1 MYINVLKSIITSIEK
16 SNSKIEAVR
25 MNKKNIKRSILKKT
39 KMGVAVSQI
48 VLMTSLN
55 MLSGF
60 AGVPQVTVD
69 ETVYTNLD
77 YYGARKDLSI
87 VKGVSLNGYT
97 DFSDY
102 GDYSNVIN
110 MTSDNAPK
118 LDANQ
123 VSFSSLDSSKKF
135 YYEVTPK
142 SNDLELP
149 WNFDVSYKLN
159 GVPTKAEN
167 LAGASGMVEIN
178 INAKPVKTKSD
189 YLNNNMILMLGTDV
203 DMTKNLSVEAPG
215 AQIQSLGKNTV
226 VLFMAFPGEE
236 KDFTI
241 RIGSDSFES
250 AGIMMAMVPATMDS
264 LDKIKEIND
273 AKDDIKDS
281 VNAIYNSSNALLD
294 VMNSMGGGLKS
305 LNGGLKELQS
315 ARATIHSYG
324 DSLTGQ
330 TDTAIQNLNSLAN
343 TTSQMVPHL
352 VTSKNALNDFNKDIN
367 KIDKGVSDLKPVLY
381 DLTDSMG
388 EVDSSISHIGYL
400 LNQAKT
406 AEAAASMNDLS
417 DKLILSKKKAQQ
429 LQQMIDGSGV
439 LATASNAAG
448 NINIYSMD
456 QSLRQLYGGLAG
468 ANMISSA
475 SGNTAE
481 SLYYRSLQSAVAST
495 SAMYQG
501 LGKMLGE
508 TNAYIDALNAGIA
521 KDGVNAVKNIN
532 DSILTGKDLANNT
545 TDMIDD
551 IQVTTLNLTEII
563 DDMNALN
570 KTVNSYHDSTLSAVD
585 TANNIINSVDTNI
598 NVAADTL
605 NTINNMYKN
614 SKDTL
619 NAGTK
624 DSLSASMEI
633 VNKSLDALNVTGT
646 IKQSNDT
653 LKSVWD
659 EKVDELE
666 NDSNILKIDTEA
678 TKTSFTSDK
687 NPEPNSVQVV
697 LRTQEIKKGDSDA
710 VVDLENEDDNMTP
723 IKRIGNIFKKLF
735 DFIRSFVS
743 GK

>member
-1 MYINVLKSIITSIEK
+1 
-16 SNSKIEAVR
+16 
-25 MNKKNIKRSILKKT
+25 MNKKNIKRNILRKA
-39 KMGVAVSQI
+39 KMGVAVLQI
-48 VLMTSLN
+48 VLMASLN
-55 MLSGF
+55 MLSGW
-60 AGVPQVTVD
+60 AAAPKVSVD
-69 ETVYTNLD
+69 ETVYANLD
-77 YYGARKDLSI
+77 YYGVGKELSI

-97 DFSDY
+97 GFSDY

-110 MTSDNAPK
+110 MTSENAPK

-123 VSFSSLDSSKKF
+123 VSFASLDSSKKF

-142 SNDLELP
+142 SNDVELP
-149 WNFDVSYKLN
+149 WAFDVSYKLN
-159 GVPTKAEN
+159 GVPAKAEN

-178 INAKPVKTKSD
+178 ISAKPVKTKSD

-236 KDFTI
+236 KDFTV

-250 AGIMMAMVPATMDS
+250 AGVMMAMVPATMDS

-273 AKDDIKDS
+273 AKDDVKGS

-294 VMNSMGGGLKS
+294 VMNSMGGGLRS

-330 TDTAIQNLNSLAN
+330 TDAVIQNLNSLADE
-343 TTSQMVPHL
+343 TSQAVSHL

-367 KIDKGVSDLKPVLY
+367 KIDLGVTDLKPVLY

-388 EVDSSISHIGYL
+388 EVGSSISHIGYL

-406 AEAAASMNDLS
+406 SEATAALNDLS
-417 DKLILSKKKAQQ
+417 NKLIVAKKKAA
-429 LQQMIDGSGV
+429 LLRQMINGSKI
-439 LATASNAAG
+439 LATASNAEENG
-448 NINIYSMD
+448 SIYSMD
-456 QSLRQLYGGLAG
+456 KSLKELYAGLTG
-468 ANMISSA
+468 ANMMDGTG
-475 SGNTAE
+475 GNTVE
-481 SLYYRSLQSAVAST
+481 SLYYNSLKDTVTST
-495 SAMYQG
+495 SEMYQG
-501 LGKMLGE
+501 LSKMLQK
-508 TNAYIDALNAGIA
+508 TDAYIEFVDASILNN
-521 KDGVNAVKNIN
+521 GVNAIRNLN
-532 DSILTGKDLANNT
+532 DSLITGRNLANNT

-551 IQVTTLNLTEII
+551 IQVTTLNLTDII
-563 DDMNALN
+563 DDMNELN
-570 KTVNSYHDSTLSAVD
+570 RTVNSYHDSALSAVD

-598 NVAADTL
+598 SVAADTL
-605 NTINNMYKN
+605 GTVNNMYKN
-614 SKDTL
+614 SKGIL

-633 VNKSLDALNVTGT
+633 VNKSLDALKVTGNM
-646 IKQSNDT
+646 KQSNDT
-653 LKSVWD
+653 IKSIWD
-659 EKVDELE
+659 EKIDELE

-678 TKTSFTSDK
+678 VKTSFTSDK

-697 LRTQEIKKGDSDA
+697 LRTQEIKKAEDNS
-710 VVDLENEDDNMTP
+710 VTDLESEDDNITP
-723 IKRIGNIFKKLF
+723 IKRIGNVFKKLF
-735 DFIRSFVS
+735 DFIKSFMS

>member
-1 MYINVLKSIITSIEK
+1 
-16 SNSKIEAVR
+16 
-25 MNKKNIKRSILKKT
+25 MNKKNIKRNILRKT
-39 KMGVAVSQI
+39 KMGVAVLQI
-48 VLMTSLN
+48 VLMVFLN
-55 MLSGF
+55 MLS
-60 AGVPQVTVD
+60 VPAAAPKVSVD
-69 ETVYTNLD
+69 ETVYANLD
-77 YYGARKDLSI
+77 YYGVGKELSI

-97 DFSDY
+97 GFSDY

-110 MTSDNAPK
+110 MTSENAPK

-123 VSFSSLDSSKKF
+123 VSFASLDSSKKF

-142 SNDLELP
+142 SNDVELP
-149 WNFDVSYKLN
+149 WAFDVSYKLN
-159 GVPTKAEN
+159 GVPAKAEN

-178 INAKPVKTKSD
+178 ISAKPVKTKSD

-236 KDFTI
+236 KDFTV

-273 AKDDIKDS
+273 AKDDVKGS
-281 VNAIYNSSNALLD
+281 VNAIYNSSNTLLD
-294 VMNSMGGGLKS
+294 VMSSMGGGLRS

-330 TDTAIQNLNSLAN
+330 TDAVIQNLNSLADE
-343 TTSQMVPHL
+343 TSQSVSHL

-367 KIDKGVSDLKPVLY
+367 KIDLGVTDLKPVLY

-388 EVDSSISHIGYL
+388 EVGSSISHIGYL

-406 AEAAASMNDLS
+406 SEATAALNDLS
-417 DKLILSKKKAQQ
+417 NKLIVAKKKAT
-429 LQQMIDGSGV
+429 LLRQMINGSKI
-439 LATASNAAG
+439 LATASNAEENG
-448 NINIYSMD
+448 SIYSMD
-456 QSLRQLYGGLAG
+456 KSLKELYAGLTG
-468 ANMISSA
+468 ANMMDGTG
-475 SGNTAE
+475 GNTVE
-481 SLYYRSLQSAVAST
+481 NLYYNSLKDTVTST
-495 SAMYQG
+495 SEMYQG
-501 LGKMLGE
+501 LSKMLQK
-508 TNAYIDALNAGIA
+508 TDAYIEFVDASILNN
-521 KDGVNAVKNIN
+521 GVNAIRNLN
-532 DSILTGKDLANNT
+532 DSLITGRNLANNT

-551 IQVTTLNLTEII
+551 IQVTTLNLTDII
-563 DDMNALN
+563 DDMNELN
-570 KTVNSYHDSTLSAVD
+570 RTVNSYHDSALSAVD

-598 NVAADTL
+598 SVAADTL
-605 NTINNMYKN
+605 GTVNNMYKN
-614 SKDTL
+614 SKGIL

-624 DSLSASMEI
+624 DSLNASMEI
-633 VNKSLDALNVTGT
+633 VNKSLDALKLTGN

-653 LKSVWD
+653 IKSIWD
-659 EKVDELE
+659 EKIDELE

-678 TKTSFTSDK
+678 VKTSFTSDK

-697 LRTQEIKKGDSDA
+697 LRTQEIKKAEDNS
-710 VVDLENEDDNMTP
+710 VTDLESEDDNITP
-723 IKRIGNIFKKLF
+723 IKRIGNVFKKLF
-735 DFIRSFVS
+735 DFIKSFMS

>member
-1 MYINVLKSIITSIEK
+1 
-16 SNSKIEAVR
+16 
-25 MNKKNIKRSILKKT
+25 MNKKNIKRNILKKT

-60 AGVPQVTVD
+60 AGAPQVTVD

-159 GVPTKAEN
+159 GIPTKAEN
-167 LAGASGMVEIN
+167 LAGASGMIEIN

-294 VMNSMGGGLKS
+294 VMNSMGGGLKG

-456 QSLRQLYGGLAG
+456 QSLRQLYGGLERCKYD
-468 ANMISSA
+468 IKCKRKYSRKPVLQIA
-475 SGNTAE
+475 SKCGGFHKCN
-481 SLYYRSLQSAVAST
+481 
-495 SAMYQG
+495 
-501 LGKMLGE
+501 
-508 TNAYIDALNAGIA
+508 
-521 KDGVNAVKNIN
+521 
-532 DSILTGKDLANNT
+532 
-545 TDMIDD
+545 
-551 IQVTTLNLTEII
+551 
-563 DDMNALN
+563 
-570 KTVNSYHDSTLSAVD
+570 
-585 TANNIINSVDTNI
+585 
-598 NVAADTL
+598 
-605 NTINNMYKN
+605 
-614 SKDTL
+614 
-619 NAGTK
+619 
-624 DSLSASMEI
+624 
-633 VNKSLDALNVTGT
+633 
-646 IKQSNDT
+646 
-653 LKSVWD
+653 
-659 EKVDELE
+659 
-666 NDSNILKIDTEA
+666 
-678 TKTSFTSDK
+678 
-687 NPEPNSVQVV
+687 
-697 LRTQEIKKGDSDA
+697 
-710 VVDLENEDDNMTP
+710 
-723 IKRIGNIFKKLF
+723 
-735 DFIRSFVS
+735 VS
-743 GK
+743 GSW

>member
-1 MYINVLKSIITSIEK
+1 
-16 SNSKIEAVR
+16 
-25 MNKKNIKRSILKKT
+25 MNKKNIKRNILRKT
-39 KMGVAVSQI
+39 KMGVAVLQI

-55 MLSGF
+55 MLSGW
-60 AGVPQVTVD
+60 AAAPKVSVD
-69 ETVYTNLD
+69 ETVYANLD
-77 YYGARKDLSI
+77 YYGVGKELSI

-97 DFSDY
+97 GFSDY

-110 MTSDNAPK
+110 MTSENAPK

-142 SNDLELP
+142 SNDVELP
-149 WNFDVSYKLN
+149 WAFDVSYKLN
-159 GVPTKAEN
+159 GVPAKAEN

-178 INAKPVKTKSD
+178 ISAKPVKTKSD

-236 KDFTI
+236 KDFTV

-250 AGIMMAMVPATMDS
+250 AGVMMAMVPATMDS

-273 AKDDIKDS
+273 AKDDVKGS
-281 VNAIYNSSNALLD
+281 VNAIYKSSNTLLD
-294 VMNSMGGGLKS
+294 VMNSMGGGLRS

-330 TDTAIQNLNSLAN
+330 TDAVIQNLNSLADE
-343 TTSQMVPHL
+343 TSQAVSHL

-367 KIDKGVSDLKPVLY
+367 KIDLGVTDLKPVLY

-388 EVDSSISHIGYL
+388 EVGSSISHIGYL

-406 AEAAASMNDLS
+406 SEATAALNDLS
-417 DKLILSKKKAQQ
+417 NKLIVAKKKAT
-429 LQQMIDGSGV
+429 LLRQMINGSKI
-439 LATASNAAG
+439 LATASNAEENG
-448 NINIYSMD
+448 SIYSMD
-456 QSLRQLYGGLAG
+456 KSLKELYAGLTG
-468 ANMISSA
+468 ANMMD
-475 SGNTAE
+475 GTGDNTVE
-481 SLYYRSLQSAVAST
+481 NLYYNSLKDTVTST
-495 SAMYQG
+495 SEMYQG
-501 LGKMLGE
+501 LSKMLQK
-508 TNAYIDALNAGIA
+508 TDAYIEFVDASILNNR
-521 KDGVNAVKNIN
+521 VNAIRNLN
-532 DSILTGKDLANNT
+532 DSLITGRNLANNT

-551 IQVTTLNLTEII
+551 IQVTTLNLTDII
-563 DDMNALN
+563 DDMNELN
-570 KTVNSYHDSTLSAVD
+570 RTVNSYHDSALSAVD

-598 NVAADTL
+598 SVAADTL
-605 NTINNMYKN
+605 GIVNNMYKN
-614 SKDTL
+614 SKGIL

-624 DSLSASMEI
+624 DSLNSSMEI
-633 VNKSLDALNVTGT
+633 VNKSLDALKVTGN

-653 LKSVWD
+653 IKSIWD
-659 EKVDELE
+659 EKIDELE

-678 TKTSFTSDK
+678 VKTSFTSDK

-697 LRTQEIKKGDSDA
+697 LRTQEIKKDEDNS
-710 VVDLENEDDNMTP
+710 VTDLESEDDNITP
-723 IKRIGNIFKKLF
+723 IKRIGNVFKKLF
-735 DFIRSFVS
+735 DFIKSFMS

>member
-1 MYINVLKSIITSIEK
+1 
-16 SNSKIEAVR
+16 
-25 MNKKNIKRSILKKT
+25 MNKKNIKRNILRKT
-39 KMGVAVSQI
+39 KMGVAVLQI
-48 VLMTSLN
+48 VLIVSLN
-55 MLSGF
+55 MLS
-60 AGVPQVTVD
+60 VPAAAPKVSVD
-69 ETVYTNLD
+69 ETVYSNLD
-77 YYGARKDLSI
+77 YYGVGKELSI

-97 DFSDY
+97 GFSDY

-110 MTSDNAPK
+110 MTSENAPK

-123 VSFSSLDSSKKF
+123 VSFASLDSSKKF

-142 SNDLELP
+142 SNDVELP
-149 WNFDVSYKLN
+149 WTFDVSYKLN
-159 GVPTKAEN
+159 GVPAKAEN

-178 INAKPVKTKSD
+178 ISAKPVKTKSD

-236 KDFTI
+236 KDFTV

-250 AGIMMAMVPATMDS
+250 AGVMMAMVPATMDS

-273 AKDDIKDS
+273 AKDDVNGS

-294 VMNSMGGGLKS
+294 VMNSMGGGLRS

-330 TDTAIQNLNSLAN
+330 TDAVIQNLNSLADE
-343 TTSQMVPHL
+343 TSQAVSHL

-367 KIDKGVSDLKPVLY
+367 KIDLGVTDLKPVLY

-388 EVDSSISHIGYL
+388 EVGSSISHIGYL

-406 AEAAASMNDLS
+406 YEATAALNDLS
-417 DKLILSKKKAQQ
+417 NKLIVAKKKAA
-429 LQQMIDGSGV
+429 LLRQMINGSKI
-439 LATASNAAG
+439 LATASNAEENG
-448 NINIYSMD
+448 SIYSMD
-456 QSLRQLYGGLAG
+456 KSLKELYAGLTG
-468 ANMISSA
+468 ANMMDGTG
-475 SGNTAE
+475 GNAVE
-481 SLYYRSLQSAVAST
+481 SLYYNSLKDTVTST
-495 SAMYQG
+495 SEMYQG
-501 LGKMLGE
+501 LSKMLQK
-508 TNAYIDALNAGIA
+508 TDAYIEFVDASILNN
-521 KDGVNAVKNIN
+521 GVNAIRNLN
-532 DSILTGKDLANNT
+532 DSLITGRNLANNT

-551 IQVTTLNLTEII
+551 IQVTTLNLTDII
-563 DDMNALN
+563 DDMNELN
-570 KTVNSYHDSTLSAVD
+570 RTVNSYHDSALSAVD

-598 NVAADTL
+598 SVAADTL
-605 NTINNMYKN
+605 GTVNNMYKN
-614 SKDTL
+614 SKGIL

-624 DSLSASMEI
+624 DSLNASMEI
-633 VNKSLDALNVTGT
+633 VNKSLDALKVTGN

-653 LKSVWD
+653 IKSIWD
-659 EKVDELE
+659 EKIDELE

-678 TKTSFTSDK
+678 VKTSFTSDK

-697 LRTQEIKKGDSDA
+697 LRTQEIKKAEDNS
-710 VVDLENEDDNMTP
+710 VTDLESEDDNITP
-723 IKRIGNIFKKLF
+723 IKRIGNVFKKLF
-735 DFIRSFVS
+735 DFIKSFMS

>member
-1 MYINVLKSIITSIEK
+1 
-16 SNSKIEAVR
+16 
-25 MNKKNIKRSILKKT
+25 MNKKNIKRNILRKT
-39 KMGVAVSQI
+39 KMGVAVLQI

-55 MLSGF
+55 MLS
-60 AGVPQVTVD
+60 VPAAAPKVSVD
-69 ETVYTNLD
+69 ETVYANLD
-77 YYGARKDLSI
+77 YYGVGKELSI

-97 DFSDY
+97 GFSDY

-110 MTSDNAPK
+110 MTSENAPK

-142 SNDLELP
+142 SNDVELP
-149 WNFDVSYKLN
+149 WAFDVSYKLN
-159 GVPTKAEN
+159 GVPAKAEN

-178 INAKPVKTKSD
+178 ISAKPVKTKSD

-236 KDFTI
+236 KDFTV

-250 AGIMMAMVPATMDS
+250 AGVMMAMVPATMDS

-273 AKDDIKDS
+273 AKDDVKGS
-281 VNAIYNSSNALLD
+281 VNAIYNSSNTLLD
-294 VMNSMGGGLKS
+294 VMSSMGGGLRS
-305 LNGGLKELQS
+305 LNGGLRELQS

-330 TDTAIQNLNSLAN
+330 TDAVIQNLNSLADE
-343 TTSQMVPHL
+343 TSQAVSHL

-367 KIDKGVSDLKPVLY
+367 KIDLGVTDLKPVLY

-388 EVDSSISHIGYL
+388 EVGSSISHIGYL

-406 AEAAASMNDLS
+406 SEATAALNDLS
-417 DKLILSKKKAQQ
+417 NKLIVAKKKAT
-429 LQQMIDGSGV
+429 LLRQMINGSKI
-439 LATASNAAG
+439 LATASNAEENG
-448 NINIYSMD
+448 SIYSMD
-456 QSLRQLYGGLAG
+456 KSLKELYAGLTG
-468 ANMISSA
+468 ANMMD
-475 SGNTAE
+475 GTGDNTVE
-481 SLYYRSLQSAVAST
+481 NLYYNSLKDTVTST
-495 SAMYQG
+495 SEMYQG
-501 LGKMLGE
+501 LSKMLQK
-508 TNAYIDALNAGIA
+508 TDAYIEFVDASILNN
-521 KDGVNAVKNIN
+521 GVNAIRNLN
-532 DSILTGKDLANNT
+532 DSLITGRNLANNT

-551 IQVTTLNLTEII
+551 IQVTTLNLTDII
-563 DDMNALN
+563 DDMNELN
-570 KTVNSYHDSTLSAVD
+570 RTVNSYHDSALSAVD

-598 NVAADTL
+598 SVAADTL
-605 NTINNMYKN
+605 GTVNNMYKN
-614 SKDTL
+614 SKGIL

-624 DSLSASMEI
+624 DSLNASMEI
-633 VNKSLDALNVTGT
+633 VNKSLDALKVTGN

-653 LKSVWD
+653 IKSIWD
-659 EKVDELE
+659 EKIDELE

-678 TKTSFTSDK
+678 VKTSFTSDK

-697 LRTQEIKKGDSDA
+697 LRTQEIKKAEDNS
-710 VVDLENEDDNMTP
+710 VTDLGLRYNRDTEE
-723 IKRIGNIFKKLF
+723 KA
-735 DFIRSFVS
+735 
-743 GK
+743 

>member
-1 MYINVLKSIITSIEK
+1 
-16 SNSKIEAVR
+16 
-25 MNKKNIKRSILKKT
+25 MNKKNIKRNILRKT
-39 KMGVAVSQI
+39 KMGVAVLQI

-55 MLSGF
+55 MLSGW
-60 AGVPQVTVD
+60 AAAPKVSVD
-69 ETVYTNLD
+69 ETVYANLD
-77 YYGARKDLSI
+77 YYGVGKELSI

-97 DFSDY
+97 GFSDY

-110 MTSDNAPK
+110 MTSENAPK

-123 VSFSSLDSSKKF
+123 LSFSSLDSSKKF

-142 SNDLELP
+142 SNDVELP
-149 WNFDVSYKLN
+149 WAFDVSYKLN
-159 GVPTKAEN
+159 GVPAKAEN

-178 INAKPVKTKSD
+178 ISAKPVKTKSD

-236 KDFTI
+236 KDFTV

-250 AGIMMAMVPATMDS
+250 AGVMMAMVPATMDS

-273 AKDDIKDS
+273 AKDDVKGS
-281 VNAIYNSSNALLD
+281 VNAIYKSSNTLLD
-294 VMNSMGGGLKS
+294 VMNSMGGGLRS

-330 TDTAIQNLNSLAN
+330 TDAVIQNLNSLADE
-343 TTSQMVPHL
+343 TSQSVSHL

-367 KIDKGVSDLKPVLY
+367 KIDLGVTDLKPVLY

-388 EVDSSISHIGYL
+388 EVGSSISHIGYL

-406 AEAAASMNDLS
+406 SEATAALNDLS
-417 DKLILSKKKAQQ
+417 NKLIVAKKKAT
-429 LQQMIDGSGV
+429 LLRQMINGSKI
-439 LATASNAAG
+439 LATASNAEENG
-448 NINIYSMD
+448 SIYSMD
-456 QSLRQLYGGLAG
+456 KSLKELYAGLTG
-468 ANMISSA
+468 ANMMD
-475 SGNTAE
+475 GTGDNTVE
-481 SLYYRSLQSAVAST
+481 NLYYNSLKDTVTST
-495 SAMYQG
+495 SEMYQG
-501 LGKMLGE
+501 LSKMLQK
-508 TNAYIDALNAGIA
+508 TDAYIEFVDASILNN
-521 KDGVNAVKNIN
+521 GVNAIRNLN
-532 DSILTGKDLANNT
+532 DSLITGRNLANNT

-551 IQVTTLNLTEII
+551 IQVTTLNLTDII
-563 DDMNALN
+563 DDMNELN
-570 KTVNSYHDSTLSAVD
+570 RTVNSYHDSALSAVD

-598 NVAADTL
+598 SVAADTL
-605 NTINNMYKN
+605 GTVNNMYKN
-614 SKDTL
+614 SKGIL

-624 DSLSASMEI
+624 DSLNASMEI
-633 VNKSLDALNVTGT
+633 VNKSLDALKVTGN

-653 LKSVWD
+653 IKSIWD
-659 EKVDELE
+659 EKIDELE

-678 TKTSFTSDK
+678 VKTSFTSDK

-697 LRTQEIKKGDSDA
+697 LRTQEIKKAEDNS
-710 VVDLENEDDNMTP
+710 VTDLESEDDNITP
-723 IKRIGNIFKKLF
+723 IKRIVNVFKKLF
-735 DFIRSFVS
+735 DFIKSFMS

>member
-1 MYINVLKSIITSIEK
+1 
-16 SNSKIEAVR
+16 
-25 MNKKNIKRSILKKT
+25 MNKKNIKRNILRKT
-39 KMGVAVSQI
+39 KMGVAVLQI

-55 MLSGF
+55 MLSGW
-60 AGVPQVTVD
+60 AAAPKVSVD
-69 ETVYTNLD
+69 ETVYANLD
-77 YYGARKDLSI
+77 YYGVGKELSI

-97 DFSDY
+97 GFSDY

-110 MTSDNAPK
+110 MTSENAPK

-142 SNDLELP
+142 SNDVELP
-149 WNFDVSYKLN
+149 WAFDVSYKLN
-159 GVPTKAEN
+159 GVPAKAEN

-178 INAKPVKTKSD
+178 ISAKPVKTKSD

-236 KDFTI
+236 KDFTV

-250 AGIMMAMVPATMDS
+250 AGVMMAMVPATMDS

-273 AKDDIKDS
+273 AKDDVKGS
-281 VNAIYNSSNALLD
+281 VNAIYNSSNTLLD
-294 VMNSMGGGLKS
+294 VMNSMGGGLRS
-305 LNGGLKELQS
+305 LNGGLRELQS

-330 TDTAIQNLNSLAN
+330 TDAVIQNLNSLADE
-343 TTSQMVPHL
+343 TSQAVSHL

-367 KIDKGVSDLKPVLY
+367 KIDLGVTDLKPVLY

-388 EVDSSISHIGYL
+388 EVGSSISHIGYL

-406 AEAAASMNDLS
+406 SEATAALNDLS
-417 DKLILSKKKAQQ
+417 NKLIVAKKKAT
-429 LQQMIDGSGV
+429 LLRQMINGSKI
-439 LATASNAAG
+439 LATASNAEENG
-448 NINIYSMD
+448 SIYSMD
-456 QSLRQLYGGLAG
+456 KSLKELYAGLTG
-468 ANMISSA
+468 ANMMD
-475 SGNTAE
+475 GTGDNTVE
-481 SLYYRSLQSAVAST
+481 NLYYNSLKDTVTST
-495 SAMYQG
+495 SEMYQG
-501 LGKMLGE
+501 LSKMLQK
-508 TNAYIDALNAGIA
+508 TDAYIEFVDASILNN
-521 KDGVNAVKNIN
+521 GVNVIRNLN
-532 DSILTGKDLANNT
+532 DSLITGRNLANNT

-551 IQVTTLNLTEII
+551 IQVTTLNLTDII
-563 DDMNALN
+563 DDMNELN
-570 KTVNSYHDSTLSAVD
+570 RTVNSYHDSAISAVD

-598 NVAADTL
+598 SVAADTL
-605 NTINNMYKN
+605 GTVNNMYKN
-614 SKDTL
+614 SKGIL

-624 DSLSASMEI
+624 DSLNASMEI
-633 VNKSLDALNVTGT
+633 VNKSLDALKVTGN

-653 LKSVWD
+653 IKSIWD
-659 EKVDELE
+659 EKIDELE

-678 TKTSFTSDK
+678 VKTSFTSDK

-697 LRTQEIKKGDSDA
+697 LRTQEIKKDEDNS
-710 VVDLENEDDNMTP
+710 VTDLESEDDNITP
-723 IKRIGNIFKKLF
+723 IKRIGNVFKKLF
-735 DFIRSFVS
+735 DFIKSFMS

>member
-1 MYINVLKSIITSIEK
+1 
-16 SNSKIEAVR
+16 
-25 MNKKNIKRSILKKT
+25 MNKKNIKRNILRKT
-39 KMGVAVSQI
+39 KMGVAVLQI
-48 VLMTSLN
+48 VLMASLN
-55 MLSGF
+55 MLSGW
-60 AGVPQVTVD
+60 ATAPKVSVD
-69 ETVYTNLD
+69 ETVYANLD
-77 YYGARKDLSI
+77 YYGVGKELSI

-97 DFSDY
+97 GFSDY

-110 MTSDNAPK
+110 MTSENAPK

-123 VSFSSLDSSKKF
+123 VSFASLDSSKKF

-142 SNDLELP
+142 SNDVELP
-149 WNFDVSYKLN
+149 WAFDLSYKLN
-159 GVPTKAEN
+159 GVPAKAEN

-178 INAKPVKTKSD
+178 ISAKPVKTKSD

-236 KDFTI
+236 KDFTV

-250 AGIMMAMVPATMDS
+250 AGVMMAMVPATMDS

-273 AKDDIKDS
+273 AKDDVKGS

-294 VMNSMGGGLKS
+294 VMNSMGGGLRS

-330 TDTAIQNLNSLAN
+330 TDAVIQNLNSLADE
-343 TTSQMVPHL
+343 TSQAVSHL

-367 KIDKGVSDLKPVLY
+367 KIDLGVTDLKPVLY

-388 EVDSSISHIGYL
+388 EVGSSISHIGYL

-406 AEAAASMNDLS
+406 SEATAALNDLS
-417 DKLILSKKKAQQ
+417 NKLIVAKKKAT
-429 LQQMIDGSGV
+429 LLRQMINGSKI
-439 LATASNAAG
+439 LATASNAEENG
-448 NINIYSMD
+448 SIYSMD
-456 QSLRQLYGGLAG
+456 KSLKELYAGLTG
-468 ANMISSA
+468 ANMVDGTG
-475 SGNTAE
+475 GNTVE
-481 SLYYRSLQSAVAST
+481 NLYYNSLKDTVTST
-495 SAMYQG
+495 SEMYQG
-501 LGKMLGE
+501 LSKMLQKID
-508 TNAYIDALNAGIA
+508 AYIEFVDASILNN
-521 KDGVNAVKNIN
+521 GVNAIRNLN
-532 DSILTGKDLANNT
+532 DSLITGRNLANNT

-551 IQVTTLNLTEII
+551 IQVTTLNLTDII
-563 DDMNALN
+563 DDMNELN
-570 KTVNSYHDSTLSAVD
+570 RTVNSYHDSAISAVD

-598 NVAADTL
+598 SVAADTL
-605 NTINNMYKN
+605 GTVNNIYKN
-614 SKDTL
+614 SKGIL

-624 DSLSASMEI
+624 DSLNASMEI
-633 VNKSLDALNVTGT
+633 VNKSLDALKVTGN

-653 LKSVWD
+653 IKSIWD
-659 EKVDELE
+659 EKIDELE

-678 TKTSFTSDK
+678 VKTSFTSDK

-697 LRTQEIKKGDSDA
+697 IRTQEIKKAEDNS
-710 VVDLENEDDNMTP
+710 VTDLESEDDNITP
-723 IKRIGNIFKKLF
+723 IKRIGNVFKKLF
-735 DFIRSFVS
+735 DFIKSFMS

>member
-1 MYINVLKSIITSIEK
+1 
-16 SNSKIEAVR
+16 
-25 MNKKNIKRSILKKT
+25 MNKKNIKRNILRKT
-39 KMGVAVSQI
+39 KMGVAVLQI
-48 VLMTSLN
+48 VLMVSLN
-55 MLSGF
+55 MLS
-60 AGVPQVTVD
+60 VPAAAPKVSVD
-69 ETVYTNLD
+69 ETVYANLD
-77 YYGARKDLSI
+77 YYGVGKELSI

-97 DFSDY
+97 GFSDY

-110 MTSDNAPK
+110 MTSENAPK

-123 VSFSSLDSSKKF
+123 VSFASLDSSKKF

-142 SNDLELP
+142 SNDVELP
-149 WNFDVSYKLN
+149 WAFDVSYKLN
-159 GVPTKAEN
+159 GVPAKAEN

-178 INAKPVKTKSD
+178 ISAKPVKTKSD

-236 KDFTI
+236 KDFTV

-250 AGIMMAMVPATMDS
+250 AGVMMAMVPATMDS

-273 AKDDIKDS
+273 AKDDVKGS
-281 VNAIYNSSNALLD
+281 VNAIYNSSNTLLD
-294 VMNSMGGGLKS
+294 VMNSMGGGLRS

-330 TDTAIQNLNSLAN
+330 TDAVIQNLNSLADE
-343 TTSQMVPHL
+343 TSQAVSHL

-367 KIDKGVSDLKPVLY
+367 KIDMGVTDLKPVLY

-388 EVDSSISHIGYL
+388 EVGSSISHIGYL

-406 AEAAASMNDLS
+406 SEATAALNDLS
-417 DKLILSKKKAQQ
+417 NKLIVAKKKAT
-429 LQQMIDGSGV
+429 LLRQMINGSKI
-439 LATASNAAG
+439 LATASNAEENG
-448 NINIYSMD
+448 SIYSMD
-456 QSLRQLYGGLAG
+456 KSLKELYAGLTG
-468 ANMISSA
+468 ANMMDGTG
-475 SGNTAE
+475 GNTVE
-481 SLYYRSLQSAVAST
+481 SLYYNSLKDTVTST
-495 SAMYQG
+495 SEMYQG
-501 LGKMLGE
+501 LSKMLQKID
-508 TNAYIDALNAGIA
+508 AYIEFVDASILNN
-521 KDGVNAVKNIN
+521 GVNAIRNLN
-532 DSILTGKDLANNT
+532 DSLITGRNLANNT

-551 IQVTTLNLTEII
+551 IQVTTLNLTDII
-563 DDMNALN
+563 DDMNELN
-570 KTVNSYHDSTLSAVD
+570 RTVNSYHNSALSAVD

-598 NVAADTL
+598 SVAADTL
-605 NTINNMYKN
+605 GTVNNIYKN
-614 SKDTL
+614 SKGIL

-624 DSLSASMEI
+624 DSLNASMEI
-633 VNKSLDALNVTGT
+633 VNKSLDALKVTGN

-653 LKSVWD
+653 IKSIWD
-659 EKVDELE
+659 EKIDELE

-678 TKTSFTSDK
+678 VKTSFTSDK

-697 LRTQEIKKGDSDA
+697 LRTQEIKKAEDNS
-710 VVDLENEDDNMTP
+710 VTDLESEDDNITP
-723 IKRIGNIFKKLF
+723 IKRIGNVFKKLF
-735 DFIRSFVS
+735 DFIKSFMS

>member
-1 MYINVLKSIITSIEK
+1 
-16 SNSKIEAVR
+16 
-25 MNKKNIKRSILKKT
+25 MNKKNIKRNILRKT
-39 KMGVAVSQI
+39 KMGVAVLQI
-48 VLMTSLN
+48 VLMASLN
-55 MLSGF
+55 MLSGW
-60 AGVPQVTVD
+60 AAAPKVSVD
-69 ETVYTNLD
+69 ETVYANLD
-77 YYGARKDLSI
+77 YYGVGKELSI

-97 DFSDY
+97 GFSDY

-110 MTSDNAPK
+110 MTSENAPK

-142 SNDLELP
+142 SNDVELP
-149 WNFDVSYKLN
+149 WAFDVSYKLN
-159 GVPTKAEN
+159 GVPAKAEN

-178 INAKPVKTKSD
+178 ISAKPVKTKSD

-236 KDFTI
+236 KDFTV

-250 AGIMMAMVPATMDS
+250 AGVMMAMVPATMDS

-273 AKDDIKDS
+273 AKDDVKGS
-281 VNAIYNSSNALLD
+281 VNAIYNSSNTLLD
-294 VMNSMGGGLKS
+294 VMNSMGGGLRS
-305 LNGGLKELQS
+305 LNGGLRELQS

-330 TDTAIQNLNSLAN
+330 TDAVIQNLNSLADE
-343 TTSQMVPHL
+343 TSQAVSHL

-367 KIDKGVSDLKPVLY
+367 KIDLGVTDLKPVLY

-388 EVDSSISHIGYL
+388 EVGSSISHIGYL

-406 AEAAASMNDLS
+406 SEATAALNDLS
-417 DKLILSKKKAQQ
+417 NKLIVAKKKAT
-429 LQQMIDGSGV
+429 LLRQMINGSKI
-439 LATASNAAG
+439 LATASNAEENG
-448 NINIYSMD
+448 SIYSMD
-456 QSLRQLYGGLAG
+456 KSLKELYAGLTG
-468 ANMISSA
+468 ANMMD
-475 SGNTAE
+475 GTGDNTVE
-481 SLYYRSLQSAVAST
+481 NLYYNSLKDTVTST
-495 SAMYQG
+495 SEMYQG
-501 LGKMLGE
+501 LSKMLQK
-508 TNAYIDALNAGIA
+508 TDAYIEFVDASILNN
-521 KDGVNAVKNIN
+521 GVNVIRNLN
-532 DSILTGKDLANNT
+532 DSLITGRNLANNT

-551 IQVTTLNLTEII
+551 IQVTTLNLTDII
-563 DDMNALN
+563 DDMNELN
-570 KTVNSYHDSTLSAVD
+570 RTVNSYHDSAISAVD

-598 NVAADTL
+598 SVAADTL
-605 NTINNMYKN
+605 GTVNNMYKN
-614 SKDTL
+614 SKGIL

-624 DSLSASMEI
+624 DSLNASMEI
-633 VNKSLDALNVTGT
+633 VNKSLDALKVTGN

-653 LKSVWD
+653 IKSIWD
-659 EKVDELE
+659 EKIDELE

-678 TKTSFTSDK
+678 VKTSFTSDK

-697 LRTQEIKKGDSDA
+697 LRTQEIKKDEDNS
-710 VVDLENEDDNMTP
+710 VTDLESEDDNITP
-723 IKRIGNIFKKLF
+723 IKRIGNVFKKLF
-735 DFIRSFVS
+735 DFIKSFMS